1 MAAFKSGGSGSQPYF
16 WNPFVL
22 RKIVS
27 FKLAKPPPIL
37 LIISLLAFTEVRAS
51 GDPFPLGARAW
62 GMANASVTL
71 TDGWSLWNN
80 TAGLAQVKD
89 RQLLFAYDLRF
100 GMAGLQTMAVGY
112 VQPLRKGV
120 AGVGVSRFGDELYSE
135 STVGVAYGY
144 QLDKIS
150 FGLKI
155 NYLQT
160 AMAEIGSRRRIT
172 FELGCVAQL
181 LPQLRLGAHIHN
193 FSQTRFAADER
204 IATVMKAGLSYLP
217 IQKFM
222 LNAEV
227 EKDIDYPASFR
238 IGAEYEIVRNLRLRT
253 GIHTQ
258 PGVYC
263 FGFGFSPKKL
273 HLDYALRTHPV
284 LGLSHQV
291 SVVVRLT
298 ERKVSPQTSTD

>member
-1 MAAFKSGGSGSQPYF
+1 M
-16 WNPFVL
+16 
-22 RKIVS
+22 
-27 FKLAKPPPIL
+27 AKPL
-37 LIISLLAFTEVRAS
+37 LLTLLVGLLAIAGARAG

-62 GMANASVTL
+62 GMAGASATL

-80 TAGLAQVKD
+80 AAGLAGVKD
-89 RQLLFAYDLRF
+89 RQILFAYDLRY

-120 AGVGVSRFGDELYSE
+120 VGAGVSRFGDELYSE
-135 STVGVAYGY
+135 STLGLAYAY
-144 QLDKIS
+144 QLDKVS

-160 AMAEIGSRRRIT
+160 AMAETGTRRHIT
-172 FELGCVAQL
+172 FELGGVAQL
-181 LPQLRLGAHIHN
+181 MPQLRLGAHIYN
-193 FSQTRFAADER
+193 FSQTRFGPDER
-204 IATVMKAGLSYLP
+204 IPTVMKVGLSYLP

-258 PGVYC
+258 PNAYC
-263 FGFGFSPKKL
+263 LGIGFSPKKL
-273 HLDYALRTHPV
+273 QLDYALRTHPV

-291 SVVVRLT
+291 SVVVRLPK
-298 ERKVSPQTSTD
+298 RKISPQISTD

>member
-1 MAAFKSGGSGSQPYF
+1 M
-16 WNPFVL
+16 L

-27 FKLAKPPPIL
+27 PDLAKPPL
-37 LIISLLAFTEVRAS
+37 LSLIVGLLALAEAYAG
-51 GDPFPLGARAW
+51 GDPFPVGGRSW
-62 GMANASVTL
+62 GMANASATL
-71 TDGWSLWNN
+71 ADGWSLWNN
-80 TAGLAQVKD
+80 AAGLAQVKD
-89 RQLLFAYDLRF
+89 RQILFAYDLRY
-100 GMAGLQTMAVGY
+100 GMEGLQTMAVGY
-112 VQPLRKGV
+112 VRPLRKGV
-120 AGVGVSRFGDELYSE
+120 AGVSVSRFGDELYSE

-144 QLDKIS
+144 QLDKIG

-160 AMAEIGSRRRIT
+160 AMAEIGARRHVV
-172 FELGCVAQL
+172 FELGGVAQL
-181 LPQLRLGAHIHN
+181 LPQLSLGAHLYN
-193 FSQTRFAADER
+193 FSQTRFRPGADER
-204 IATVMKAGLSYLP
+204 IPAVMKVGLSYLP

-258 PGVYC
+258 PNAYC
-263 FGFGFSPKKL
+263 FGIGFAPRKL

-291 SVVVRLT
+291 SVALRFDKKKKSG
-298 ERKVSPQTSTD
+298 EIEKPSE